1 MSRTPLPTV
10 AYGKLRYLFVGA
22 ILLVL
27 AAATVFLKIAT
38 TAGSVA
44 AVIYIVFLIWVVVQ
58 IGLAIADRPR
68 FATGAD
74 SPDGLTIAALVPVY
88 NEDVPALRGCLEG
101 FLTQT
106 RRPDAVAVVN
116 DGSSIELDYSEVRDW
131 FLGECAALGIR
142 GHWIDQANSG
152 KRHAQIAGMRREP
165 DADIYLTVDSDSIL
179 DRNATSEAMKAFADP
194 EVQSVAA
201 VILST
206 NYRSSLLTRMMDVFT
221 VGLQLFERSAFSRL
235 NSVMV
240 NSGGCAFYRGEV
252 IRDNVELYLN
262 ETLAGRRVNFS
273 DDSLL
278 TLFALHRGKTVQQPT
293 AFAFTLVPAKL
304 SHHVRQQL
312 RWMRGSFI
320 RSGWRMRFLPMTGA
334 AYWLH
339 MMKWIAYGTMTS
351 TLIMLVVTGK
361 LLDPWM
367 LASGMLAAVTLYV
380 LTAFRYLAVVRSD
393 QSTAQR
399 WLTFATAPLAAIWGL
414 TFLRVLRWYAMAT
427 VLNLGWGT
435 RAVVEV
441 RADS

>member
-278 TLFALHRGKTVQQPT
+278 TLFALQRGKTVQQPT
-293 AFAFTLVPAKL
+293 AFAFTLMPAKL

-312 RWMRGSFI
+312 RWMRGS
-320 RSGWRMRFLPMTGA
+320 MTGA